1 MSTKMSS
8 TGRLSKLVRVC
19 VFLWCFVSIRRK
31 RCLGCTSHIEMN
43 LDYSYVGLHILCACT
58 APFDCDRFPA
68 VRHGLIPFGLGKD
81 IVDALVFGAV
91 VVPQ

>member
-1 MSTKMSS
+1 
-8 TGRLSKLVRVC
+8 
-19 VFLWCFVSIRRK
+19 
-31 RCLGCTSHIEMN
+31 MN